1 MKTRH
6 GHLFKRNG
14 IYYVQWRIKGKLFMR
29 STTKRDRKAAE
40 QERVRIMEPFIKG
53 DEITVLQNI
62 SARIEGRTAEI
73 AKYEETVN
81 PPLTITAAWDHYL
94 QNPKRPDS
102 GPLTQREYESHYDQF
117 LAWLK
122 ETHPEAAAMRDV
134 TKEIA
139 AEYAGHLVKRGLSA
153 NRFNKHIRFLDLL
166 FRVCRD
172 KAKLTENPWDRNF
185 ITRKNKPAQGRR
197 ELTIDELKNICGAA
211 TGEMRI
217 LLALGI
223 YTGLRLGDCAT
234 LRWGEVDLRRGRIM
248 RIPNKTARRKPN
260 PVIIP
265 IHPVLKEILS
275 EIPTMD
281 RGEYIIPKTAALYQ
295 KGPYC
300 VTELVRAH
308 FEACGIKPH
317 KPGTGQGT
325 EKRAVVEVGFH
336 SMRHSFV
343 SMCREA
349 NAPLSVV
356 EAIVGHSNPAM
367 TRHYTHTSELAAVQA
382 VNLLPAVMGDIQV
395 PAPVPRVLE
404 AESVRAGLEAMT
416 GKNWKAKRD
425 ELLATLVN
433 PEV

>member
-14 IYYVQWRIKGKLFMR
+14 MYYVQWRIKGKLFMR
-29 STTKRDRKAAE
+29 STRTHDRKEAE
-40 QERVRIMEPFIKG
+40 QERARIMEPFIKG
-53 DEITVLQNI
+53 NEVTVLQNI

-73 AKYEETVN
+73 ARYEETVN

-94 QNPKRPDS
+94 QNPNRPDS

-117 LAWLK
+117 LAWLN
-122 ETHPEAAAMRDV
+122 ETHPEAVAMRNV

-153 NRFNKHIRFLDLL
+153 NRFNKHICFLDLF

-197 ELTIDELKNICGAA
+197 ELTIDELRRVCSTA
-211 TGEMRI
+211 TGEMQI
-217 LLALGI
+217 LFALGI
-223 YTGLRLGDCAT
+223 YTGLR
-234 LRWGEVDLRRGRIM
+234 EVDLRRERIM

-265 IHPVLKEILS
+265 IHPTLKGILS
-275 EIPTMD
+275 EIPTVD
-281 RGEYIIPKTAALYQ
+281 RSEYIIPKTAALYQ

-300 VTELVRAH
+300 ITELVRAH

-367 TRHYTHTSELAAVQA
+367 TRHYTHVSELAAASA
-382 VNLLPAVMGDIQV
+382 VNSLPAVMGDMSLPALPPAKMIDA
-395 PAPVPRVLE
+395 APVCAL
-404 AESVRAGLEAMT
+404 ADKLN
-416 GKNWKAKRD
+416 GKNWRTVKK
-425 ELLATLVN
+425 ELRKLAN
-433 PEV
+433 